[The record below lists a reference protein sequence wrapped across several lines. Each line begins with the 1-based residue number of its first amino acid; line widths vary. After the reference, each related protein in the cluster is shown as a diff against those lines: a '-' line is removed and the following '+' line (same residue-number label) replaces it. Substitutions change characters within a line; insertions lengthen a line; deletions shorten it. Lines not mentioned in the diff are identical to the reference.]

1 MGHCSH
7 PILSNGPN
15 IDLYIQ
21 VVSSIDG
28 TEPDTAL
35 YINSGK
41 DALTVLSK
49 IRKCSYIYGNIKAVP
64 P

>member
-49 IRKCSYIYGNIKAVP
+49 ILR
-64 P
+64 